1 MKLWVRLSRRSA
13 ALVLGLALGGCLPP
27 AHTQLDE
34 EKEPHFLEGKHM
46 VNALDYSRAI
56 ECFEKAIAVNPRSA
70 AAHFEAGLLY
80 EKNQQDYAAAIYHFE
95 RFLDLRPRSDYAEVV
110 KQRILACK
118 QELARTISLG
128 PVTASLQREFEQLA
142 EENKRLHEEV
152 ERWRVYAAH
161 LQTLTNA
168 IAATAPAAW
177 TRPAQA
183 VAPVQRSEQPALPVT
198 NPGAQ
203 GGRTHTIKP
212 GETPAAIA
220 RKYGFRVVAL
230 MAANPGLD
238 ARRLRIGQ
246 SLNLPL
252 QQLARD

>member
-1 MKLWVRLSRRSA
+1 MTLSTSLCRGTVMLLF
-13 ALVLGLALGGCLPP
+13 ALAVGGCLPP

-34 EKEPHFLEGKHM
+34 EKEPHFLEGKRR
-46 VNALDYSRAI
+46 VNALDYPGAI

-95 RFLDLRPRSDYAEVV
+95 RFLELRPRSDYAEVV
-110 KQRILACK
+110 TQRIVACK

-128 PVTASLQREFEQLA
+128 PVTQSLQREFEQLA
-142 EENKRLHEEV
+142 EDNKRLHEEI
-152 ERWRVYAAH
+152 ERWRAYAAH
-161 LQTLTNA
+161 LQTLTNPPPA
-168 IAATAPAAW
+168 VAAAPRPVPSVAPA
-177 TRPAQA
+177 
-183 VAPVQRSEQPALPVT
+183 QRTEQPVIPIS
-198 NPGAQ
+198 NPAAPGS
-203 GGRTHTIKP
+203 RTHTVKP

-220 RKYGFRVVAL
+220 RKYGCRVETL

-246 SLNLPL
+246 TLNLPS
-252 QQLARD
+252 QQLARN